1 MTAGED
7 STHDHGDSEIDPH
20 LSFTVATVWR
30 EERISCPHQHVL
42 QSWLQG
48 GLEGGAAEFVQFHL
62 GESQCPYCNAIV
74 DDLRTRDDEAK
85 APALEDLRDR
95 LLRSTA
101 TEIRRT
107 RA

>member
-1 MTAGED
+1 MTEQDHNAPGGEF
-7 STHDHGDSEIDPH
+7 EIDPH
-20 LSFTVATVWR
+20 LTFTVASVWR
-30 EERISCPHQHVL
+30 EERISCPHPHVL
-42 QSWLQG
+42 QSWEQG

-62 GESQCPYCNAIV
+62 TESQCPYCNAV
-74 DDLRTRDDEAK
+74 VEDLKTRDDMAK

-101 TEIRRT
+101 TALRRS